1 MEIFLF
7 QKKDE
12 EWNTIKNDSMPL
24 GIPNKVDNDGVKIA
38 NYRGIGL
45 SDMIDAIINKR
56 KARCSLDLAIHVL
69 EIMEGILISSKNRQ
83 MYNLTTQPTQ
93 PKFLSEEEIKYL
105 KS

>member
-1 MEIFLF
+1 MGIFWY
-7 QKKDE
+7 QKKE
-12 EWNTIKNDSMPL
+12 EDWQKVNNDKMLL
-24 GIPNKVDNDGVKIA
+24 GVPNKTDNDGTIIA

-69 EIMEGILISSKNRQ
+69 EIMEGILTSSKERR
-83 MYNLTTQPTQ
+83 MYYLTTQPTQ
-93 PKFLSEEEIKYL
+93 PIFLSEEEIKYL

>member
-1 MEIFLF
+1 MSAL
-7 QKKDE
+7 
-12 EWNTIKNDSMPL
+12 L
-24 GIPNKVDNDGVKIA
+24 GVPNKADNDGTIIA

-93 PKFLSEEEIKYL
+93 PKFLSE
-105 KS
+105 